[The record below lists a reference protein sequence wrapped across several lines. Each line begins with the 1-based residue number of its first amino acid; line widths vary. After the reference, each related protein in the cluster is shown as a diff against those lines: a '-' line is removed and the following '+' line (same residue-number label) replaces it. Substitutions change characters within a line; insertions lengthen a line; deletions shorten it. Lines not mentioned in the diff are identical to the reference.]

1 MLRYASTFRELG
13 NVMLKY
19 RSRGEKLIMDYA
31 RENCSLREAQY
42 VEDMTRRMLD
52 TFPEGSMCAIK
63 LTSFGS
69 RESPDKAY
77 LSAVKIVK
85 DAVHRDIKILID
97 AEDVLYPSI
106 VKTLMEEYN
115 TEYNAHVYQTY
126 QMYRRKALDELL
138 YDIKDAH
145 NKKYMLG
152 AKIVRGAYL
161 NKQRCLF
168 HNKDEVDNEYNK
180 SLHYACVAPHVHTIV
195 ATHNSISLEIVKKFE
210 RDRYY
215 TANLMGMDEH
225 RRVDYRYVTYG
236 GLLELAPY
244 LIRRLRERLSWS

>member
-1 MLRYASTFRELG
+1 MFRYASTFKELG
-13 NVMLKY
+13 DVMLKY
-19 RSRGEKLIMDYA
+19 RHRGERLIMDYA
-31 RENCSLREAQY
+31 KENCSLREAKH
-42 VEDMTRRMLD
+42 VEDITRKMLD
-52 TFPEGSMCAIK
+52 VFPQGSMCALK

-85 DAVHRDIKILID
+85 DAVDRDIKILID

-106 VKTLMEEYN
+106 VKCIMEEYN
-115 TEYNAHVYQTY
+115 TKYDAHVYQTY

-138 YDIKDAH
+138 YDIEDAH

-168 HNKDEVDNEYNK
+168 YNKDDVDHEYNK
-180 SLHYACVAPHVHTIV
+180 SLHYACVAPHVHTVV
-195 ATHNSISLEIVKKFE
+195 ATHNPVSLRIAKKFE
-210 RDRYY
+210 KDRYY

-225 RRVDYRYVTYG
+225 RRVDYRYIPYG
-236 GLLELAPY
+236 SLLELTPY
-244 LIRRLRERLSWS
+244 LLRRFKERLSWS

>member
-19 RSRGEKLIMDYA
+19 KSRGEKLIMDYA

-42 VEDMTRRMLD
+42 VEDVTRRMLD

-69 RESPDKAY
+69 RENHDKAY
-77 LSAVKIVK
+77 ISADKIIN
-85 DAVHRDIKILID
+85 DASDRGIKVLID
-97 AEDVLYPSI
+97 AEDVLYPNI
-106 VKTLMEEYN
+106 VKGLMEDYN
-115 TEYNAHVYQTY
+115 TKYNAHVYQTY
-126 QMYRRKALDELL
+126 QMYRIKALDELL
-138 YDIKDAH
+138 YDIEDAH

-168 HNKDEVDNEYNK
+168 NNKDEVDNEYNK
-180 SLHYACVAPHVHTIV
+180 ALHYACVAPHVHSIV
-195 ATHNSISLEIVKKFE
+195 ATHNKVSLRIVKKFE

-225 RRVDYRYVTYG
+225 RRVDYRYITYG
-236 GLLELAPY
+236 GLLEVAPY
-244 LIRRLRERLSWS
+244 LIRRLQERLSWS

>member
-42 VEDMTRRMLD
+42 VEDMTRKMLD

-69 RESPDKAY
+69 RENPDKAY
-77 LSAVKIVK
+77 ISADKIIN
-85 DAVHRDIKILID
+85 DASDRGIKVLID
-97 AEDVLYPSI
+97 AEDVLYPNI
-106 VKTLMEEYN
+106 VKGLMEDYN
-115 TEYNAHVYQTY
+115 TKYTAHVYQTY

-138 YDIKDAH
+138 YDIEDAY

-152 AKIVRGAYL
+152 AKLVRGAYL

-180 SLHYACVAPHVHTIV
+180 ALHYACVAPHVHSIV
-195 ATHNSISLEIVKKFE
+195 ATHNKVSLRIVKKFE

-225 RRVDYRYVTYG
+225 RRVDYRYITYG
-236 GLLELAPY
+236 GLLEVAPY
-244 LIRRLRERLSWS
+244 LIRRLQERLSWS

>member
-180 SLHYACVAPHVHTIV
+180 SLHYACVAPHVHSIV

>member
-77 LSAVKIVK
+77 ISADKIIN
-85 DAVHRDIKILID
+85 DASSRGIKVLID

-106 VKTLMEEYN
+106 VKTLIEEYN
-115 TEYNAHVYQTY
+115 TEYNVNVYQTY
-126 QMYRRKALDELL
+126 QMYRKKALDELL
-138 YDIKDAH
+138 YDIEDAY

-168 HNKDEVDNEYNK
+168 YNKDEVDHEYNK

-244 LIRRLRERLSWS
+244 LTRRLRERLSWS